1 MLMRVVSVVGTR
13 ASILELAAVARA
25 LAARSEVTHTIVH
38 AGPRDDPA
46 ASPARLAELGIARP
60 DHALEV
66 DHGTPGAQTA
76 LIMQRLEPLLCD
88 SRPDIVLVYG
98 DDNATLAAALV
109 AAKAG
114 CQVGHVGAGLRSG
127 EGATPG
133 EINRVVTDR
142 LADFLFAP
150 SRDAMES
157 LRTEA
162 VPEERAHF
170 VGNLVIDTAWRML
183 PRTRTLDA
191 AARRGLE
198 SGGYALVLLQDPA
211 ALLPTLAELARS
223 VPVVLVADAD
233 SRRGM
238 GEAAPSGVTVMERAG
253 YVEMLS
259 LVATAAL
266 VVTDCG
272 TLQDETTY
280 LGVPCL
286 TVGSATERAATC
298 RHGTNR
304 LVPPQHAVLLAA
316 ATRALARGAPP
327 ARPVVERWDG
337 HAAERIAAVVC
348 DGAQFPLD
356 PAPVAAPDPM
366 DRPRRRAVTVP
377 AVALTG

>member
-1 MLMRVVSVVGTR
+1 MRILSVIGAR
-13 ASILELAAVARA
+13 AGVPELAAVARA
-25 LAARSEVTHTIVH
+25 LAGRSEVTHTVVH

-46 ASPARLAELGIARP
+46 TSPALLAELGIAKP
-60 DHALEV
+60 DHALAV
-66 DHGTPGAQTA
+66 DHGPAGAHTG
-76 LIMQRLEPLLCD
+76 LMMQRLEPLLCD
-88 SRPDIVLVYG
+88 SRSEIVLVYG
-98 DDNATLAAALV
+98 DDNAALAAALV

-127 EGATPG
+127 EAATPG

-157 LRTEA
+157 LRAEGL
-162 VPEERAHF
+162 PEERAHF
-170 VGNLVIDTAWRML
+170 VGNAGIDTAWRIL
-183 PRTRTLDA
+183 PRTRTVDA

-198 SGGYALVLLQDPA
+198 PGRYALVALQDA
-211 ALLPTLAELARS
+211 ADLLATLAELARS
-223 VPVVLVADAD
+223 VPVVLVVDAGTGRKD
-233 SRRGM
+233 D
-238 GEAAPSGVTVMERAG
+238 ALPPGVTLMERPG
-253 YVEMLS
+253 YIEMLG
-259 LVATAAL
+259 LVATATL
-266 VVTDCG
+266 VVTDSG

-286 TVGSATERAATC
+286 TVGSATERGASC

-316 ATRALARGAPP
+316 ATRALARRAPPPPP

-348 DGAQFPLD
+348 DGAQFPLE
-356 PAPVAAPDPM
+356 PAPVAAPDPA
-366 DRPRRRAVTVP
+366 DRPPRRAVAMP
-377 AVALTG
+377 AMALTG